1 MFSRKDL
8 IKLLAPLVVEQILA
22 VLVGMVDVVMV
33 AAVGETAVSGV
44 SLVDS
49 ISVLIIQLLAA
60 LATGGAV
67 VSAQYLGKKRPEQAC
82 KSAGQL
88 VLITLLVSLV
98 ITAAALIGNRH
109 LLRVIF
115 GNVED
120 AVMRYPMKNFILSA
134 SSYQYLV
141 LYNACAALFRSMGN
155 SKVSMMASLVM
166 NMINITG
173 NAVCIY
179 GLHMGV
185 EGVGIPTLIS
195 RVVAAMLMF
204 FLIQNPDN
212 MIRIR
217 SFKELKFDGGMIKR
231 ILQIGIPNGL
241 ENSMFQFGKIT
252 LQSLVSS
259 LGTAAIA
266 SFAVSSNLVTLEYLP
281 GNALGLGLITIVGQ
295 CVGAGR
301 IEEAKSYTKKLV
313 LLDYGILAVI
323 CTMMILGRHQMVGL
337 YNLSPAASEAASQM
351 ITAHSLAMVLWPLSF
366 IIPYYLRASNDA
378 SFTMMV
384 SVLSMWIFRIGFAYL
399 FVKVMGIGIMGVWY
413 GMFIDWVARVILFV
427 WRFRKSK
434 GIKG

>member
-120 AVMRYPMKNFILSA
+120 AVMRDAMKYFFLSA
-134 SSYQYLV
+134 LSYPFLA

-434 GIKG
+434 GIRG